1 MNYDKLYVHV
11 TSYEQ
16 AEKTI
21 ALFME
26 FGYETQRL
34 TAHDWGDY
42 PYFHVSRY
50 VDNLFTGSKHTG
62 NLSDYDV
69 VEYDEFIALIDG
81 EDLEFDDDLFSE
93 VINNV

>member
-1 MNYDKLYVHV
+1 MNYDKLCVHV

-26 FGYETQRL
+26 FGYKTASL

-42 PYFHVSRY
+42 PYFHESRY
-50 VDNLFTGSKHTG
+50 FANLLTGSKHTG
-62 NLSDYDV
+62 GLSDYNV
-69 VEYDEFIALIDG
+69 VEYDEFIALVDS
-81 EDLEFDDDLFSE
+81 EDLEVDDDLFSE